1 MTNQERLEQLK
12 EQQKQAEVNF
22 HQIAGAIAI
31 VEQQIA
37 EENEAK
43 EENPKKEE
51 KKK

>member
-43 EENPKKEE
+43 EDKKE